1 MRYCGGIV
9 FQCETFSIFPVIRWK
24 QYLNYDFAAT
34 FIWCRVSRVHF
45 PFSFSFFLLTF
56 QYVCVR
62 FVCLYVQPTLNIKS
76 SDEFHEH
83 SIRILIKTKNLKFL
97 MSTRGNLFSLEMPR
111 NQTCCEWKI
120 SSIGHETLHI
130 VSPTQLQVSS
140 FTLISVVV
148 HKHWQLGDQGILCK
162 PSCVFYLPWRHK
174 VTTVPLSH
182 NLTTS
187 DTAEGPV
194 AACSQ

>member
-1 MRYCGGIV
+1 METVSQLRFCGNI
-9 FQCETFSIFPVIRWK
+9 
-24 QYLNYDFAAT
+24 YLVP
-34 FIWCRVSRVHF
+34 RVACAL
-45 PFSFSFFLLTF
+45 SFFFFFFSVDLS
-56 QYVCVR
+56 
-62 FVCLYVQPTLNIKS
+62 VCLCAVRMFTCSTHPQPQS

-140 FTLISVVV
+140 ITLISVVV

-174 VTTVPLSH
+174 ATTVPLSH

-187 DTAEGPV
+187 NTAEGPV